1 MVSRYRLAE
10 SEVAQMP
17 SELRIHAVHA
27 GGMKMTAT
35 NGRHEVTADYP
46 LQPGEAAAGL
56 KPLELLLVSLAACGG
71 SVVSLLLGRMKQP
84 ITGLE
89 VDVRG
94 TRRDEHPT
102 VFTEISMDFVILGKG
117 VESHVVETA
126 IAQADEKLCP
136 VWAMLKTGAPIK
148 TTFRIVEQ

>member
-1 MVSRYRLAE
+1 
-10 SEVAQMP
+10 MP

-46 LQPGEAAAGL
+46 LQPGESAAGL
-56 KPLELLLVSLAACGG
+56 KPMELLLASLAACGG
-71 SVVSLLLGRMKQP
+71 SVVALLLGRMKQP
-84 ITGLE
+84 VAGLE

-102 VFTEISMDFVILGKG
+102 VFTEICVDFVVHGSG
-117 VESHVVETA
+117 VDPQAVEKA

-136 VWAMLKTGAPIK
+136 VWAMLKPGTPIK
-148 TTFRIVEQ
+148 TAYRIVEP